1 MLVPKKR
8 MSRSQTGQRRAH
20 DFLTPTAATES
31 CPDCGA
37 VKLRHH
43 VCGSCGSYRGK
54 KVFADNDEV
63 VSAE

>member
-1 MLVPKKR
+1 MPVPKKKTSQ
-8 MSRSQTGQRRAH
+8 SRRGQRRAH

-43 VCGSCGSYRGK
+43 VCGACGAYRGV
-54 KVFADNDEV
+54 KVFSDNDEA
-63 VSAE
+63 SSS